1 MSLDCLSFVQ
11 PVLQTLVTQV
21 VYTLVWPIVIISLQ
35 GLAGNLKMETLYVG
49 SHAKQYPIFLQRVA
63 IAAES

>member
-35 GLAGNLKMETLYVG
+35 GLAGNLKNGNPL
-49 SHAKQYPIFLQRVA
+49 FW
-63 IAAES
+63 